1 MYSATHHTLLPHW
14 TESSLRTELLL
25 NATLYHLAQCL
36 AHRSSL
42 INVCG
47 INKLINEALTA
58 FFSTLWFSSH
68 DSFYELSLSLTSHF
82 SLCSTLYAMCVCVCI
97 DTQHTPAHIYLCV
110 CVHIYVYTYILYGYF
125 IILLLFGFISYLVI
139 NNTLFLTRILNLHS
153 TFSKKNLR

>member
-58 FFSTLWFSSH
+58 FFSTLWFFSH
-68 DSFYELSLSLTSHF
+68 DAFYKLSLTLTSHF
-82 SLCSTLYAMCVCVCI
+82 SLCSTLCTMCVCVCI
-97 DTQHTPAHIYLCV
+97 DTHTHSSTHISLCV
-110 CVHIYVYTYILYGYF
+110 CARICIYIYF
-125 IILLLFGFISYLVI
+125 IWLFYYSIAVW
-139 NNTLFLTRILNLHS
+139 LH
-153 TFSKKNLR
+153 

>member
-82 SLCSTLYAMCVCVCI
+82 SLCSTLYAMCVCVYRY
-97 DTQHTPAHIYLCV
+97 TTHSSTHISLCV
-110 CVHIYVYTYILYGYF
+110 CAHICIYIYF
-125 IILLLFGFISYLVI
+125 IWLFYYSFAVW
-139 NNTLFLTRILNLHS
+139 LH
-153 TFSKKNLR
+153 

>member
-58 FFSTLWFSSH
+58 FFSTLWFFSH
-68 DSFYELSLSLTSHF
+68 DSFYKLSLTLTSHF
-82 SLCSTLYAMCVCVCI
+82 SLCSTLCTMCVCVYRY
-97 DTQHTPAHIYLCV
+97 THTLQHTYIFVCV
-110 CVHIYVYTYILYGYF
+110 CTYMYIHIFYMV
-125 IILLLFGFISYLVI
+125 ILLFYCCLASLA
-139 NNTLFLTRILNLHS
+139 T
-153 TFSKKNLR
+153 